1 MSDPLEVITAR
12 IETKLDA
19 IMDKLDRL
27 ERSTDIHWKKISQL
41 EQDIARMQ
49 ERQGPQVPWIT
60 WLIGIVALASLAIT
74 LIPLIAN

>member
-1 MSDPLEVITAR
+1 MTDLNDVAIAR
-12 IETKLDA
+12 IESKLDA

-49 ERQGPQVPWIT
+49 ERQGPRVPIVTWI
-60 WLIGIVALASLAIT
+60 IGIVAVAGLALSVIDR
-74 LIPLIAN
+74 IMN

>member
-1 MSDPLEVITAR
+1 MSELTEVVIAR

-41 EQDIARMQ
+41 EQDLARMQ
-49 ERQGPQVPWIT
+49 ERQGPAVPWIT
-60 WLIGIVALASLAIT
+60 WLIGIVALAGLVLSVLDRI
-74 LIPLIAN
+74 IN